1 MIKALKEYFVEWWI
15 IIARPILFYTK
26 LKEESWKEQSLTF
39 LLFSSWI
46 LAAAF
51 SLAIFIVQYLPIGA
65 TLVTGIIGFKFLL
78 ITPVILTLSFAFY
91 MITLL
96 IVGGVLSILFG
107 AAFYAI
113 GFILHYIYLA
123 FGGQGRLNRMIQSS
137 FYSSAVVL
145 FLALPAAFAVVTRY
159 GWLEL
164 SLFAVGFNIVYVF
177 IAVYVYGLWAVAGR
191 KTYGVAKWRAFA
203 GALVPVVLL
212 LIFGFI
218 FDKIGLR
225 KLEAWIAPL
234 K

>member
-78 ITPVILTLSFAFY
+78 ITPVILTLAFAFY

-159 GWLEL
+159 GWLGL

>member
-78 ITPVILTLSFAFY
+78 ITPVILTLAFAFY